1 MRLESDPLAVL
12 LKLNSELSLDLDEE
26 LIKECYEI
34 QKEHQYDKDRDTL
47 TKIKAIV
54 EERVHKE
61 QGSTLL

>member
-1 MRLESDPLAVL
+1 MTLESDPLAVL
-12 LKLNSELSLDLDEE
+12 LKLNSELRLDLDEG

-54 EERVHKE
+54 EERVQKE